1 MTTVTTLDR
10 CGLGYDSHH
19 HSNIF
24 CFIFVFDLQWM
35 GMRPT
40 TDDMLVDLTVET
52 TRHDALLQV
61 DH

>member
-1 MTTVTTLDR
+1 MTAITTPI
-10 CGLGYDSHH
+10 Y
-19 HSNIF
+19 
-24 CFIFVFDLQWM
+24 FVLFLFFDLQWM